1 MKRLILLLIVL
12 LTTLCSYP
20 TLAADNP
27 CSGTGNSQPCKSAP
41 QPTSSAPAAPAA
53 LMVSIQDQVA
63 AASLA
68 SEAAAMAAQEPRK
81 SVLRDNIYFNAIFWI
96 LALLAPLGAGIMIV
110 LNLLE
115 YRFKRQDK
123 VED

>member
-1 MKRLILLLIVL
+1 
-12 LTTLCSYP
+12 
-20 TLAADNP
+20 
-27 CSGTGNSQPCKSAP
+27 
-41 QPTSSAPAAPAA
+41 
-53 LMVSIQDQVA
+53 MVSIQDQVA

-81 SVLRDNIYFNAIFWI
+81 SVLRDNVYFNAIFWI
-96 LALLAPLGAGIMIV
+96 LALLAPLGAGMMIV

>member
-1 MKRLILLLIVL
+1 MKRLTLSLIVL

-20 TLAADNP
+20 TLAADKP
-27 CSGTGNSQPCKSAP
+27 CGGTGNSQPCQSVP
-41 QPTSSAPAAPAA
+41 QPSSAPAAPAT

-68 SEAAAMAAQEPRK
+68 SEAAAMEAKEPRK
-81 SVLRDNIYFNAIFWI
+81 SVLRDNVYFNAIFWI
-96 LALLAPLGAGIMIV
+96 LALLAPLGAGMMIV